1 MITIDLSGK
10 TALITGAASGIGLA
24 TVEIFAK
31 AGATVALNHLP
42 DDPRGVEQVERLKGQ
57 GLQGH
62 RRAGQRR
69 DAGRGRD
76 HGRARNRR
84 ARAARLPL

>member
-31 AGATVALNHLP
+31 AGATVALNHLA
-42 DDPRGVEQVERLKGQ
+42 DDPRGAEQVERLKAAGAQ
-57 GLQGH
+57 D
-62 RRAGQRR
+62 RCRAGQCRY
-69 DAGRGRD
+69 AYRGRD
-76 HGRARNRR
+76 DGRPRDRCARP
-84 ARAARLPL
+84 A